1 MSSQSDKEAVLTVNQ
16 DFYDAFSQRDF
27 RKMNLLWW
35 QGTTSLCVHPGS
47 EVLIGWE
54 TIQASWKSIFNS
66 TNSFEIDIEVMKVE
80 LDQAIAHVVV
90 RETVLQSSRGQKFK
104 AQSIATNIY
113 QKMAQKWY
121 LVHHHGSPVMR

>member
-66 TNSFEIDIEVMKVE
+66 TNSFEIDIEVIKVE